1 MSVFSGRSFTAGV
14 VRAGLISAATL
25 FAAGTVALA
34 QAPATGAVGANRCYE
49 GTAPVSQQDMQAFI
63 GQPDGLLQRYPTG
76 NNGMSSEVR
85 NIVMTD
91 GSTLD
96 AMVGLISQA
105 NLQQRYA
112 IMAGLGQATIGCQVK
127 DALLALRIQQAV
139 ARLGDRDLETAYLS
153 TLGTIETATI
163 RGGALGG
170 GGFGGPVGASFGSGL
185 GYNGLPTAVPQR
197 ATNSFTGGGVEA
209 ASARRTRSGGGSG
222 VLFAPISP

>member
-1 MSVFSGRSFTAGV
+1 M
-14 VRAGLISAATL
+14 RAFL
-25 FAAGTVALA
+25 
-34 QAPATGAVGANRCYE
+34 
-49 GTAPVSQQDMQAFI
+49 
-63 GQPDGLLQRYPTG
+63 GQPDSLLQRYPAG

-91 GSTLD
+91 GNTLD
-96 AMVGLISQA
+96 AVVGLIAQA

-209 ASARRTRSGGGSG
+209 ASSRRTRSGGGSG
-222 VLFAPISP
+222 VLFTPISP

>member
-14 VRAGLISAATL
+14 VRAGLISAAALLATG
-25 FAAGTVALA
+25 AAALA
-34 QAPATGAVGANRCYE
+34 QAPANGGAGSNRCYE
-49 GTAPVSQQDMQAFI
+49 GTAPVSQQDMQNFI

-91 GSTLD
+91 GNALD
-96 AMVGLISQA
+96 AMIGLISQA

-139 ARLGDRDLETAYLS
+139 ARLGDRDLETLS
-153 TLGTIETATI
+153 LIHI
-163 RGGALGG
+163 
-170 GGFGGPVGASFGSGL
+170 
-185 GYNGLPTAVPQR
+185 
-197 ATNSFTGGGVEA
+197 
-209 ASARRTRSGGGSG
+209 
-222 VLFAPISP
+222 

>member
-1 MSVFSGRSFTAGV
+1 MSVISRRSSAAGF
-14 VRAGLISAATL
+14 VRAGLISAAAL
-25 FAAGTVALA
+25 LAAGTGALA
-34 QAPATGAVGANRCYE
+34 QASSTGTAGLNRCYE
-49 GTAPVSQQDMQAFI
+49 GTAPVSQQDMQAFTA
-63 GQPDGLLQRYPTG
+63 QPDGLLQRYPAG

-96 AMVGLISQA
+96 AIVGLIGQA

-209 ASARRTRSGGGSG
+209 ASSRRTRSGGGSG
-222 VLFAPISP
+222 VLFTPISP